1 MSSPAPRSAGAG
13 SGPLSTFPPTVA
25 APAASTAAV
34 PAAGATREDPWPQME
49 KQVGAMLA
57 ELTAQMQR
65 FRETATPTVIAENEL
80 LESVSSCNE
89 AVEDMRFA
97 LDTAME
103 HPESFAITAE
113 DLQSRAELI
122 RGWERDMM
130 KAQQLA
136 EKVQVAQ
143 RKRMAAA
150 QDDGDVDSAVREN
163 NDFLRQEH
171 EVQHNIMQQDDATL
185 DRLSSGI
192 HRVKDTAV
200 NIHDEL
206 STQEHILDDIDRGMT
221 RVQQR
226 IDGAMKKV
234 GKLLDSTSDKG
245 KMICIAV
252 LFVILIVLVF
262 VVVR

>member
-1 MSSPAPRSAGAG
+1 MSSVPRSAGAL
-13 SGPLSTFPPTVA
+13 SGASAMPPTVVAGA
-25 APAASTAAV
+25 ANTTAAV
-34 PAAGATREDPWPQME
+34 PAAGAAREDPWPQME
-49 KQVGAMLA
+49 KQVGAMLT
-57 ELTAQMQR
+57 ELSTQMQR

-113 DLQSRAELI
+113 DLQSRAERI

-136 EKVQVAQ
+136 EKVQAAQ

-150 QDDGDVDSAVREN
+150 QDDGGMDSAQREN

-206 STQEHILDDIDRGMT
+206 NTQEHILDDIDRGMT

-226 IDGAMKKV
+226 LDGAMKKV
-234 GKLLDSTSDKG
+234 GKLIDSTSDKG
-245 KMICIAV
+245 KLICIAV
-252 LFVILIVLVF
+252 LFVILILLIF
-262 VVVR
+262 VVIR

>member
-1 MSSPAPRSAGAG
+1 MSAALRPAKSS
-13 SGPLSTFPPTVA
+13 SGPLPGSSA
-25 APAASTAAV
+25 AVGSAAV

-49 KQVGAMLA
+49 KQVDAMLS
-57 ELTAQMQR
+57 ELAAQMKR
-65 FRETATPTVIAENEL
+65 FRDATAPTVIAENEL
-80 LESVSSCNE
+80 LESVWSCNE

-113 DLQSRAELI
+113 ELQSRAERI
-122 RGWERDMM
+122 RAWERDMM

-136 EKVQVAQ
+136 EKVQAAQ

-150 QDDGDVDSAVREN
+150 QDDGGMDGAMREN

-192 HRVKDTAV
+192 HRVKETAV
-200 NIHDEL
+200 NIQDEL
-206 STQEHILDDIDRGMT
+206 NTQEHILDDVDRGMT

-226 IDGAMKKV
+226 LDGAMKKV
-234 GKLLDSTSDKG
+234 GKLIDSTSDKG
-245 KMICIAV
+245 KLICIAV
-252 LFVILIVLVF
+252 LFVVLILLIF
-262 VVVR
+262 VVIR

>member
-1 MSSPAPRSAGAG
+1 MPA
-13 SGPLSTFPPTVA
+13 TTV
-25 APAASTAAV
+25 AAV

-49 KQVGAMLA
+49 KQVGAMLTDLA
-57 ELTAQMQR
+57 TQMQR
-65 FRETATPTVIAENEL
+65 FRDTPTPTVIAENEL
-80 LESVSSCNE
+80 LESVASCNE

-103 HPESFAITAE
+103 HPESFVITAE
-113 DLQSRAELI
+113 ELQSRAERI
-122 RGWERDMM
+122 RAWERDMM

-136 EKVQVAQ
+136 DKVQTAQ
-143 RKRMAAA
+143 RRRMAAA
-150 QDDGDVDSAVREN
+150 QDDGGMDGGMREN

-171 EVQHNIMQQDDATL
+171 DVQRDVMQQDDATL

-200 NIHDEL
+200 NIQDEL
-206 STQEHILDDIDRGMT
+206 NTQEHILDDIDRGMT

-226 IDGAMKKV
+226 LDGAMKKV

-245 KMICIAV
+245 KLICIAV
-252 LFVILIVLVF
+252 LFVILIILIF
-262 VVVR
+262 VIMR